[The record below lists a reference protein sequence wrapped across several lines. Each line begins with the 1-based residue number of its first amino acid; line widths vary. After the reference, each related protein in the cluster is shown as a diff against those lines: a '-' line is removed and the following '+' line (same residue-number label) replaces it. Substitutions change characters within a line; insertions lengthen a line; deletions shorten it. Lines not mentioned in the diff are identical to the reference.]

1 MADDSPTRAH
11 GITSQRARHLAIAE
25 LVIKHGSVT
34 MEDIAAHTGVSAMTA
49 YRDVKA
55 LEDAGLLQRHRGQV
69 SAVASGLQEAGASFR
84 MDQEPESKALMASTL
99 ARLVPPGSS
108 VALDDSTSGIYV
120 VRELAKAPPVTII
133 TNSLLVAREAAQAQD
148 VSLFLTGGS
157 YEGWADAVLGPTA
170 IDTLETLDM
179 DFCVLSAS
187 GIADGRCFHPYEAVV
202 AVKKAM
208 MRAARVRV
216 LLLDHTKLRRK
227 ALHAFARLD
236 EFDHVI
242 VGPGV
247 PADDLA
253 QLTAWGANVT
263 VADEKSTGS

>member
-1 MADDSPTRAH
+1 MADD
-11 GITSQRARHLAIAE
+11 TSGRQPGSTAQRTRHLAIAE
-25 LVIKHGSVT
+25 LVIKRGSVS
-34 MEDIAAHTGVSAMTA
+34 MEDIAEHTGVSTMTA
-49 YRDVKA
+49 YRDVRA

-69 SAVASGLQEAGASFR
+69 SAVASGLQEASASFR
-84 MDQEPESKALMASTL
+84 IEQEPESKEAMARALAGL
-99 ARLVPPGSS
+99 IPPGSS

-120 VRELAKAPPVTII
+120 VRELAKTPPTTVI
-133 TNSLLVAREAAQAQD
+133 TNSLLVAREATQASD
-148 VSLFLTGGS
+148 IHLFLTGGS

-170 IDTLETLDM
+170 ISTLEGLDM

-208 MRAARVRV
+208 LRAARTRV

-236 EFDHVI
+236 EFDHV
-242 VGPGV
+242 VVDPG
-247 PADDLA
+247 AGDDDLA
-253 QLTAWGANVT
+253 QLAAWGARVV
-263 VADEKSTGS
+263 VAEATSPES